1 MATRGI
7 QHFAPKW
14 LRSYQV
20 LARAPSPLP
29 HFCPM
34 LLAVVLASVQPGSF
48 VRLVDESAERAMGDT
63 NVSRPD
69 IYIGL
74 VGAAG
79 TDLEPVKLQLRA
91 QLAALD
97 YEYREVKLSRIIG
110 AFCGVDTTG
119 LSEERRVE
127 ALMNAGDQIRRAINK
142 GDGVMRLAATEI
154 RRLRS
159 EGAAE
164 GEDTPEMLGS
174 TAFVI
179 DSLKN
184 PAEAKTLRAVYGRN
198 FLLISVYSP
207 KNERIS
213 KLAKRIA
220 ASQGTNTRDVHYE
233 LAKFVVD
240 EDERR
245 DSTDLSQN
253 VQGTFPSA
261 DFFVSHDASVEVQ
274 IKRFVELV
282 FGEPFTTPT
291 QAEYLMFV
299 AKAAALRSCDL
310 SRQVGAVIAERSG
323 AMIST
328 GCNDVPYPGGGI
340 FFEGREGAKDNRDHT
355 VEYDPN
361 ASEIQNSLRE
371 VIGALRKAEILDQEV
386 RDKSDDELAT
396 AFMHGIWKPH
406 LGETRVRNLIE
417 FGRVVHAEMN
427 ALAEAARFGRATQG
441 TTLYCTT
448 FPCHICA
455 RHIIAAGI
463 TKVVFIEP
471 YPKSMTKTLYSA
483 EISTDDHVGSL
494 PDAVV
499 FEPFSGVAPR
509 LYQRVFEYRPRKN
522 REGNIV
528 HWNRS
533 EAILADAVLG
543 VSDFALEG
551 ILSAEVEKIGALIHT
566 NGTDK
571 KAEGEDHG

>member
-1 MATRGI
+1 MVVD
-7 QHFAPKW
+7 QK
-14 LRSYQV
+14 V
-20 LARAPSPLP
+20 L
-29 HFCPM
+29 
-34 LLAVVLASVQPGSF
+34 
-48 VRLVDESAERAMGDT
+48 
-63 NVSRPD
+63 RPD
-69 IYIGL
+69 VYIGL

-91 QLAALD
+91 QLAAID
-97 YEYREVKLSRIIG
+97 YEYKEVKLSRIIG
-110 AFCGVDTTG
+110 AFCGVDTG
-119 LSEERRVE
+119 EFSEEKRIE
-127 ALMNAGDQIRRAINK
+127 ALMNAGDEIRRATKK
-142 GDGVMRLAATEI
+142 GDGVIRLAATEI

-159 EGAAE
+159 EGVPE
-164 GEDTPEMLGS
+164 GDETPEMSGS

-207 KNERIS
+207 KTDRIA

-220 ASQGTNTRDVHYE
+220 ASQGTNTREMHYE
-233 LAKFVVD
+233 AALKVID
-240 EDERR
+240 DDERR
-245 DSTDLSQN
+245 DTTDLSQD
-253 VQGTFPSA
+253 VQATFPLA
-261 DFFVSHDASVEVQ
+261 DFFVRHDASVEVQ
-274 IKRFVELV
+274 IKRFVELI

-291 QAEYLMFV
+291 LPEYLMFV

-310 SRQVGAVIAERSG
+310 SRQVGAVIADKTG
-323 AMIST
+323 AIIST

-340 FFEGREGAKDNRDHT
+340 FFEGREEAKDNRDHT

-371 VIGALRKAEILDQEV
+371 VIGALRKADILDREV

-396 AFMHGIWKPH
+396 AFMHGVWKPH
-406 LGETRVRNLIE
+406 LGEARVRNLIE

-441 TTLYCTT
+441 ATLYCTT

-463 TKVVFIEP
+463 SRVVFVEP
-471 YPKSMTKTLYSA
+471 YPKSMTKTLYAA
-483 EISTDDHVGSL
+483 EITTDDHTGGL
-494 PDAVV
+494 PETVS
-499 FEPFSGVAPR
+499 FEPFSGVSPR

-533 EAILADAVLG
+533 EALLADAVLG

-551 ILSAEVEKIGALIHT
+551 ILSGEVENLQAMIHT
-566 NGTDK
+566 NGTEK
-571 KAEGEDHG
+571 VAEGDENG